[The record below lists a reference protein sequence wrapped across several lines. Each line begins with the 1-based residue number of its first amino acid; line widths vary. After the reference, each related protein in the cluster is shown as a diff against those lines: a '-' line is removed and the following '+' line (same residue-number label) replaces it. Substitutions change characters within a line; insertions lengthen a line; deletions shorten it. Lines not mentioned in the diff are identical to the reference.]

1 MNFNKA
7 EKLLKKIKNYR
18 NINDDN
24 YKNLKDLSKWLFLEL
39 NRQEFN
45 DKIRG
50 NYGND
55 NKRAVGT
62 KNKKYRKSVK

>member
-39 NRQEFN
+39 NRQEN
-45 DKIRG
+45 LRG
-50 NYGND
+50 
-55 NKRAVGT
+55 
-62 KNKKYRKSVK
+62 KK